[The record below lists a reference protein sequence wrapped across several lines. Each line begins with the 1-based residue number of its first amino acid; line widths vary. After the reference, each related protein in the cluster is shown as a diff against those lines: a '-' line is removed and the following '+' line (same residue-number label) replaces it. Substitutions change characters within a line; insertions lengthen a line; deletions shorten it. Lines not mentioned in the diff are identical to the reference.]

1 MGNADYFW
9 RKATE
14 YTQRAAAETTDEEL
28 RTFFYGL
35 RDAWIAAANRAE
47 MIEALD
53 VHVPMRAGSENLMT
67 GTRH

>member
-9 RKATE
+9 RKATD
-14 YTQRAAAETTDEEL
+14 YTQRAEETTDEEL
-28 RTFFYGL
+28 RTFFCRL

-47 MIEALD
+47 MIEGLD
-53 VHVPMRAGSENLMT
+53 IHVPMRAGSENPMI